1 MPLRSPLKR
10 RRGPMRLLR
19 SEPGHRHL
27 AQLRDE
33 GNLEALARYVDDPES
48 SPRLRRRA
56 VTYVASMKP
65 GGGKAMTGV
74 GPTDPTIVAVL
85 APLLEEDPD
94 PAVRRAAA
102 YGLRRT
108 GSESAAQSLIH
119 ALSDSD
125 KATRIHAVM
134 GLGDLRSS
142 AAVEPLSRLLDDRS
156 CAGNAARAL
165 VEIGDKRALATL
177 KNATSS
183 AGSRWS
189 RRKFAQ
195 AATDLEHREGPP
207 PTQ

>member
-1 MPLRSPLKR
+1 
-10 RRGPMRLLR
+10 MRLLH
-19 SEPGHRHL
+19 SEPGHRQL

-33 GNLEALARYVDDPES
+33 GNLEALARYIDDPES
-48 SPRLRRRA
+48 SRRLRRHA
-56 VTYVASMKP
+56 VTYVASMQP
-65 GGGKAMTGV
+65 GGGKAITGV
-74 GPTDPTIVAVL
+74 GPTDPAIVSVL
-85 APLLEEDPD
+85 GPLLEKDLD

-102 YGLRRT
+102 HGLRRT
-108 GSESAAQSLIH
+108 GNESAAQPLLY

-125 KATRIHAVM
+125 KATRIHAVI

-156 CAGNAARAL
+156 CAGNAARSL

-177 KNATSS
+177 RNAASS

-195 AATDLEHREGPP
+195 AATDLEHREEPP
-207 PTQ
+207 PTQSRQGDRR